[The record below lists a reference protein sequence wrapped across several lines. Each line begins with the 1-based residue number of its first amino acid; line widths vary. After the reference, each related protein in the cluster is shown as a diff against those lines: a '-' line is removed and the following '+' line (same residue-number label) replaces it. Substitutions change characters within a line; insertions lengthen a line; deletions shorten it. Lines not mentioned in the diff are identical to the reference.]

1 MAVPRQSKRGLHSL
15 ELISIKPSQRIWSGQ
30 ATFFGS
36 PTPSLH
42 LMTKSAERSIITH
55 INENGNVVKIDSKI
69 YSQGEG
75 SDSPGGF
82 RFKETARI
90 N

>member
-1 MAVPRQSKRGLHSL
+1 VDALSRGFWGYSL
-15 ELISIKPSQRIWSGQ
+15 
-30 ATFFGS
+30 
-36 PTPSLH
+36 
-42 LMTKSAERSIITH
+42 MKSAERSTITH
-55 INENGNVVKIDSKI
+55 INEHEKAVKIDSKI

>member
-1 MAVPRQSKRGLHSL
+1 MTGVR
-15 ELISIKPSQRIWSGQ
+15 SIK
-30 ATFFGS
+30 
-36 PTPSLH
+36 
-42 LMTKSAERSIITH
+42 MTKSAERSIEAY
-55 INENGNVVKIDSKI
+55 INEHEKVVKIDSKI

-75 SDSPGGF
+75 SDSPGGL

>member
-1 MAVPRQSKRGLHSL
+1 MA
-15 ELISIKPSQRIWSGQ
+15 E
-30 ATFFGS
+30 
-36 PTPSLH
+36 
-42 LMTKSAERSIITH
+42 
-55 INENGNVVKIDSKI
+55 NENEKVVKIDSKI

-82 RFKETARI
+82 GFKRTGKI

>member
-1 MAVPRQSKRGLHSL
+1 MAKG
-15 ELISIKPSQRIWSGQ
+15 
-30 ATFFGS
+30 
-36 PTPSLH
+36 
-42 LMTKSAERSIITH
+42 AERSIITY
-55 INENGNVVKIDSKI
+55 INEHEKIVTIDSKV

-82 RFKETARI
+82 GFKRTGKI

>member
-1 MAVPRQSKRGLHSL
+1 MDSKCVNWRT
-15 ELISIKPSQRIWSGQ
+15 IFRIALSGGFWDY
-30 ATFFGS
+30 T
-36 PTPSLH
+36 
-42 LMTKSAERSIITH
+42 LMKNAERSIITY
-55 INENGNVVKIDSKI
+55 IYIYNEHEKVVKIDSKI

>member
-1 MAVPRQSKRGLHSL
+1 MASATMKRCRDKAPNLNRRSHRM
-15 ELISIKPSQRIWSGQ
+15 KN
-30 ATFFGS
+30 
-36 PTPSLH
+36 
-42 LMTKSAERSIITH
+42 SAERSIITYS
-55 INENGNVVKIDSKI
+55 NEHEKVVKIDSKI

-82 RFKETARI
+82 RFKRTGKI

>member
-1 MAVPRQSKRGLHSL
+1 MKTINTTKIRDYLEEYARPMDLALMIQLL
-15 ELISIKPSQRIWSGQ
+15 ELADDFSGY
-30 ATFFGS
+30 T
-36 PTPSLH
+36 
-42 LMTKSAERSIITH
+42 LMKSAERSIIAH
-55 INENGNVVKIDSKI
+55 INEHEKVVKIDSKI

>member
-1 MAVPRQSKRGLHSL
+1 
-15 ELISIKPSQRIWSGQ
+15 
-30 ATFFGS
+30 
-36 PTPSLH
+36 
-42 LMTKSAERSIITH
+42 MTKSAERSIITH

>member
-1 MAVPRQSKRGLHSL
+1 MA
-15 ELISIKPSQRIWSGQ
+15 E
-30 ATFFGS
+30 
-36 PTPSLH
+36 
-42 LMTKSAERSIITH
+42 
-55 INENGNVVKIDSKI
+55 NENEKVVKIDSKI

>member
-1 MAVPRQSKRGLHSL
+1 ML
-15 ELISIKPSQRIWSGQ
+15 
-30 ATFFGS
+30 FGS
-36 PTPSLH
+36 RSTK
-42 LMTKSAERSIITH
+42 MTKSAERNIVVY
-55 INENGNVVKIDSKI
+55 INEHEEVVKIDSNI

>member
-1 MAVPRQSKRGLHSL
+1 M
-15 ELISIKPSQRIWSGQ
+15 
-30 ATFFGS
+30 
-36 PTPSLH
+36 
-42 LMTKSAERSIITH
+42 KSAERSIMTH
-55 INENGNVVKIDSKI
+55 INEHEKVVKIDSKI

-75 SDSPGGF
+75 SDSPGSF